1 MSRPIDKL
9 NLSFYICLKLANIA
23 SAFLTNFLTLIFNA
37 MQNKKDN
44 AANVANATNS
54 ANQQANATNAVK
66 TVIIGGKTIE
76 LTKQL
81 EVNPFEAKARE
92 AKKGIIWTIAEAL
105 KNSPEGL
112 TKAEALTILVNCF
125 DRPVKSLA
133 STVNVQ
139 LPSRLSKDKG
149 FIIKSVKG
157 DDGQT
162 RYFYKGQS
170 EQTDK

>member
-1 MSRPIDKL
+1 
-9 NLSFYICLKLANIA
+9 
-23 SAFLTNFLTLIFNA
+23 
-37 MQNKKDN
+37 MQNKKAN

-54 ANQQANATNAVK
+54 ANQTNAAANVK
-66 TVIIGGKTIE
+66 TVVIGGKTIE

-81 EVNPFEAKARE
+81 DSNPFEAKARE
-92 AKKGIIWTIAEAL
+92 AKKGIIWTIGEAL
-105 KNSPEGL
+105 KNSPNGL
-112 TKAEALTILVNCF
+112 TKAEALTILVNIF
-125 DRPVKSLA
+125 DDRPTKSLA

-162 RYFYKGQS
+162 RYFYKGTTAP
-170 EQTDK
+170 TDDK

>member
-1 MSRPIDKL
+1 
-9 NLSFYICLKLANIA
+9 AG
-23 SAFLTNFLTLIFNA
+23 
-37 MQNKKDN
+37 
-44 AANVANATNS
+44 
-54 ANQQANATNAVK
+54 AVK

-92 AKKGIIWTIAEAL
+92 QKQGVIWTIAEAL
-105 KNSPEGL
+105 KNSPNGL

-162 RYFYKGQS
+162 RYFYKGVAKP
-170 EQTDK
+170 TDDK

>member
-1 MSRPIDKL
+1 
-9 NLSFYICLKLANIA
+9 
-23 SAFLTNFLTLIFNA
+23 
-37 MQNKKDN
+37 MQNKKNN

-54 ANQQANATNAVK
+54 ANNATQQANAGAADKANAAATVK

-81 EVNPFEAKARE
+81 DSNPFEAKARE
-92 AKKGIIWTIAEAL
+92 AKKGIIWTIGEAL
-105 KNSPEGL
+105 KNSPNGL
-112 TKAEALTILVNCF
+112 TKAEALTILVNIF
-125 DRPVKSLA
+125 DDRPTKSLA

-162 RYFYKGQS
+162 RYFYKGVAKP
-170 EQTDK
+170 TDDQ

>member
-1 MSRPIDKL
+1 
-9 NLSFYICLKLANIA
+9 
-23 SAFLTNFLTLIFNA
+23 
-37 MQNKKDN
+37 MQNKNN
-44 AANVANATNS
+44 AANAANA
-54 ANQQANATNAVK
+54 AATVK
-66 TVIIGGKTIE
+66 TVIIGGQVIE

-81 EVNPFEAKARE
+81 DSNPFEAKARE
-92 AKKGIIWTIAEAL
+92 AKKGVIWTIAEAL
-105 KNSPEGL
+105 KNSPDGL

-162 RYFYKGQS
+162 RYFYKGVAKP
-170 EQTDK
+170 TDDK

>member
-1 MSRPIDKL
+1 MSK
-9 NLSFYICLKLANIA
+9 NQKN
-23 SAFLTNFLTLIFNA
+23 
-37 MQNKKDN
+37 
-44 AANVANATNS
+44 ANVAANAATSAATN
-54 ANQQANATNAVK
+54 AATNAGAVK

-157 DDGQT
+157 EDGQT